1 MVATF
6 TDARGAPVTAT
17 HQRNSGLAEYAVVT
31 AQAQAGGGGL
41 PKILPERVDG
51 MMLV

>member
-31 AQAQAGGGGL
+31 AQAEAGGL